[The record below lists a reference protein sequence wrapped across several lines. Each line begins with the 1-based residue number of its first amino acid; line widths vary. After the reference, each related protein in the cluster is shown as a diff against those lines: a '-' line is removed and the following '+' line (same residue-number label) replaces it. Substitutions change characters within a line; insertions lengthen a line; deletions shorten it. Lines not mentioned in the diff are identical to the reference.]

1 MKINKEY
8 LITNRKEMENKGISM
23 LDFIIITGD
32 AYIDHPSFG
41 TAIIGR
47 HLESLG
53 FSIGVI
59 AQPNWKDKEAFKVL
73 GRPKY
78 AFLVNSGNIDSMVN
92 HYTAS
97 KKRRHDD
104 VYTEGGEGNKRPDRA
119 VIVYSNMV
127 RQAYKKVNIIIGGI
141 EASLRR
147 FSHYDYWDN
156 KVRRS
161 ILLDSTANM
170 LTYGAGEKVLGQI
183 ATRLRDGEKLEEITN
198 VAGTCYLT
206 KDIEDIENSIIIP
219 SHEEVSTDMKKHN
232 KAFKIQYENQDPI
245 TGKTLIQ
252 FMDKDYL
259 VQNPPM
265 MPLNR
270 KELDKVYG
278 LSYTRKPHPMYKK
291 EIPAIKEIEFSVT
304 SNRGCFGNCSFCA
317 LTFHQGR
324 MVQSRSKKSI
334 IEEVK
339 LLASLKNFKGYI
351 HDIGGPTANFKSPS
365 CKKQM
370 EYGTCISKDKA
381 CLFPTPCK
389 NIESDHS
396 EFIDVLREARKVE
409 GVKKVF
415 IRSGIRF
422 DYLLLEK
429 NPKVLEE
436 LVKYHISGQ
445 LKIAPEH
452 INNDT
457 LKQMGK
463 PGREV
468 YEEFANR
475 YKKVNDKLGLKQFLV
490 PYFISSHPGCTLKG
504 AIELTQYLKEH
515 GLRPRQVQDFYPTP
529 GTLATCMF
537 FTGVNPLTNEKVFVP
552 KSYEEKQTQRALMQY
567 YKPENKE
574 RVKKALIKA
583 GRADLIGTN
592 ENCIIFENKSKY
604 YKNEKNDN
612 KNKGTAK
619 RKRSTKKYTNK
630 SGKSKPNSKKR
641 NYKKAK

>member
-1 MKINKEY
+1 MKINNEF
-8 LITNRKEMENKGISM
+8 LITTKYEMERKNISQ
-23 LDFIIITGD
+23 LDFIIVTGD

-53 FSIGVI
+53 FNIGVI
-59 AQPNWKDKEAFKVL
+59 PQPNWKDKEAFKVL

-78 AFLVNSGNIDSMVN
+78 ACLVNSGNIDSMGN

-97 KKRRHDD
+97 KKKRNDD
-104 VYTEGGEGNKRPDRA
+104 VYTEGGEANKRPDRA
-119 VIVYSNMV
+119 VIVYSNMI
-127 RQAYKKVNIIIGGI
+127 RMAYKKVNIIIGGI

-147 FSHYDYWDN
+147 FAHYDYWDN

-161 ILLDSTANM
+161 ILTDSTANM
-170 LTYGAGEKVLGQI
+170 LTYGSGEKVLGEI
-183 ATRLRDGEKLEEITN
+183 ANRLRNGEQLEEIKD
-198 VAGTCYLT
+198 VRGTCYIT
-206 KDIEDIENSIIIP
+206 AKIENIENSLIIP
-219 SHEEVSTDMKKHN
+219 SFKEVNEDKENYN
-232 KAFKIQYENQDPI
+232 KAFKAQYQNQDPI

-252 FMDKDYL
+252 FMDKNYL

-270 KELDKVYG
+270 EELDKVYG
-278 LSYTRKPHPMYKK
+278 LKYTRKSHPMYKK

-339 LLASLKNFKGYI
+339 LLTTLDGFKGYI
-351 HDIGGPTANFKSPS
+351 HDIGGPTANFKHPS
-365 CKKQM
+365 CNKQM
-370 EYGTCISKDKA
+370 EHGTCIGFNKT
-381 CLFPTPCK
+381 CLSPTPCK
-389 NIESDHS
+389 NINADHS
-396 EFIDVLREARKVE
+396 EFIDVLREARKVKN
-409 GVKKVF
+409 VKKVF
-415 IRSGIRF
+415 VRSGIRY

-429 NPKVLEE
+429 DPKVLEE

-452 INNDT
+452 INNKT

-468 YEEFANR
+468 YEEFVDK
-475 YKKVNDKLGLKQFLV
+475 YKKANKKMGLNQFLV
-490 PYFISSHPGCTLKG
+490 PYFISSHPGCTLEG
-504 AIELTQYLKEH
+504 AVELAVYLKQNN
-515 GLRPRQVQDFYPTP
+515 LRPRQVQDFYPTP
-529 GTLATCMF
+529 GTLSTCMF
-537 FTGVNPLTNEKVFVP
+537 YTGKNPLTNEKVFIP
-552 KSYEEKQTQRALMQY
+552 KTYEEKQTQRALMQY

-574 RVKKALIKA
+574 RVKKALLKI
-583 GRADLIGTN
+583 GRTDLIGTSPD
-592 ENCIIFENKSKY
+592 CLVFEKR
-604 YKNEKNDN
+604 EFN
-612 KNKGTAK
+612 KN
-619 RKRSTKKYTNK
+619 TKPNKKTKVHKKKLTNK
-630 SGKSKPNSKKR
+630 SGKSKPNSKKIKNNR
-641 NYKKAK
+641 NKKRA

>member
-1 MKINKEY
+1 MKINNEF
-8 LITNRKEMENKGISM
+8 LITTKEEMDKKGISE
-23 LDFIIITGD
+23 LDFIIVTGD

-53 FSIGVI
+53 FTIGVI
-59 AQPNWKDKEAFKVL
+59 PQPNWKEKESFMVL

-104 VYTEGGEGNKRPDRA
+104 VYTEGGVAGKRPDRA
-119 VIVYSNMV
+119 VIVYCNMI
-127 RQAYKKVNIIIGGI
+127 RMAYKKVNIIIGGI

-147 FSHYDYWDN
+147 FAHYDYWDN
-156 KVRRS
+156 KVRHS
-161 ILLDSTANM
+161 ILTDSTADM
-170 LTYGAGEKVLGQI
+170 LTYGSGEKILGEI
-183 ATRLRDGEKLEEITN
+183 ATRLKNGENL
-198 VAGTCYLT
+198 
-206 KDIEDIENSIIIP
+206 KDITDVKGSCYMTSDISNIEDAIIIP
-219 SHEEVSTDMKKHN
+219 SYKEVCEDKEKYN
-232 KAFKIQYENQDPI
+232 KAFKVQYQNQDPI
-245 TGKTLIQ
+245 TGKTIIQ
-252 FMDKDYL
+252 FMDKTYL

-270 KELDKVYG
+270 EELDKVYG

-334 IEEVK
+334 IDEVK
-339 LLASLKNFKGYI
+339 LLTKIDGFKGYI
-351 HDIGGPTANFKSPS
+351 HDIGGPTANFKNPS

-370 EYGTCISKDKA
+370 KYGTCVGINKT
-381 CLFPTPCK
+381 CLSPSPCK
-389 NIESDHS
+389 NLEVDHS
-396 EFIDVLREARKVE
+396 EFLDVLRAARKVKN
-409 GVKKVF
+409 VKKVF
-415 IRSGIRF
+415 IRSGIRY

-429 NPKVLEE
+429 DPIVLKE

-452 INNDT
+452 INNKT

-468 YEEFANR
+468 YEKFVDKYN
-475 YKKVNDKLGLKQFLV
+475 KVNKELGMKQYLV
-490 PYFISSHPGCTLKG
+490 PYFISSHPGCTIHG
-504 AIELTQYLKEH
+504 ALELALYMKKH
-515 GLRPRQVQDFYPTP
+515 NIRPRQVQDFYPTP
-529 GTLATCMF
+529 GTLSTCMF
-537 FTGVNPLTNEKVFVP
+537 YTGKNPLTNEKVFIP
-552 KSYEEKQTQRALMQY
+552 KTYEEKQTQRAFMQY

-574 RVKKALIKA
+574 RIRKALIKI
-583 GRADLIGTN
+583 GRTDLIGPY
-592 ENCIIFENKSKY
+592 ENCLVFEKKEFNSR
-604 YKNEKNDN
+604 KNNHKIN
-612 KNKGTAK
+612 K
-619 RKRSTKKYTNK
+619 RKLTNK
-630 SGKSKPNSKKR
+630 SGKGKPNSRKR
-641 NYKKAK
+641 RYK

>member
-1 MKINKEY
+1 MKINNEF
-8 LITNRKEMENKGISM
+8 LITTKEEMDKKGISE
-23 LDFIIITGD
+23 LDFIIVTGD

-53 FSIGVI
+53 FTIGVI
-59 AQPNWKDKEAFKVL
+59 PQPNWKEKESFMVL

-104 VYTEGGEGNKRPDRA
+104 VYTEGGVAGKRPDRA
-119 VIVYSNMV
+119 VIVYCNMI
-127 RQAYKKVNIIIGGI
+127 RMAYKKVNIIIGGI

-147 FSHYDYWDN
+147 FAHYDYWDN
-156 KVRRS
+156 KVRHS
-161 ILLDSTANM
+161 ILTDSTADM
-170 LTYGAGEKVLGQI
+170 LTYGNGEKILGEI
-183 ATRLRDGEKLEEITN
+183 ATRLKNGENL
-198 VAGTCYLT
+198 
-206 KDIEDIENSIIIP
+206 KDITDVKGSCYMTSDISNIEDAIIIP
-219 SHEEVSTDMKKHN
+219 SYKEVCEDKEKYN
-232 KAFKIQYENQDPI
+232 KAFKVQYQNQDPI
-245 TGKTLIQ
+245 TGKTIIQ
-252 FMDKDYL
+252 FMDKTYL

-270 KELDKVYG
+270 EELDKVYG

-317 LTFHQGR
+317 ITFHQGR

-334 IEEVK
+334 IDEVK
-339 LLASLKNFKGYI
+339 LLTKIDGFKGYI
-351 HDIGGPTANFKSPS
+351 HDIGGPTANFKNPS

-370 EYGTCISKDKA
+370 KYGTCVGINKT
-381 CLFPTPCK
+381 CLSPSPCK
-389 NIESDHS
+389 NLEVDHS
-396 EFIDVLREARKVE
+396 EFLDVLRAARKVKN
-409 GVKKVF
+409 VKKVF
-415 IRSGIRF
+415 IRSGIRY

-429 NPKVLEE
+429 DPTVLKE

-452 INNDT
+452 INNKT

-468 YEEFANR
+468 YEKFVDKYN
-475 YKKVNDKLGLKQFLV
+475 KVNKELGMKQYLV
-490 PYFISSHPGCTLKG
+490 PYFISSHPGCTIHG
-504 AIELTQYLKEH
+504 ALELALYMKKH
-515 GLRPRQVQDFYPTP
+515 NIRPRQVQDFYPTP
-529 GTLATCMF
+529 GTLSTCMF
-537 FTGVNPLTNEKVFVP
+537 YTGKNPLTNEKVFIP
-552 KSYEEKQTQRALMQY
+552 KTYEEKQTQRAFMQY

-574 RVKKALIKA
+574 RIRKALIKI
-583 GRADLIGTN
+583 GRTDLIGPY
-592 ENCIIFENKSKY
+592 ENCLVFEKKEFNSR
-604 YKNEKNDN
+604 KNNHKIN
-612 KNKGTAK
+612 K
-619 RKRSTKKYTNK
+619 RKLTNK
-630 SGKSKPNSKKR
+630 SGKGKPNSRKR
-641 NYKKAK
+641 RYK

>member
-1 MKINKEY
+1 MKINNEF
-8 LITNRKEMENKGISM
+8 LITTKEEMDKKGISE
-23 LDFIIITGD
+23 LDFIIVTGD

-53 FSIGVI
+53 FTIGVI
-59 AQPNWKDKEAFKVL
+59 PQPNWKEKESFMVL

-104 VYTEGGEGNKRPDRA
+104 VYTEGGVAGKRPDRA
-119 VIVYSNMV
+119 VIVYCNMI
-127 RQAYKKVNIIIGGI
+127 RMAYKKVNIIIGGI

-147 FSHYDYWDN
+147 FAHYDYWDN
-156 KVRRS
+156 KVRHS
-161 ILLDSTANM
+161 ILTDSTADM
-170 LTYGAGEKVLGQI
+170 LTYGSGEKILGEI
-183 ATRLRDGEKLEEITN
+183 ATRLKNGENL
-198 VAGTCYLT
+198 
-206 KDIEDIENSIIIP
+206 KDITDVKGSCYMTSDISNIEDAIIIP
-219 SHEEVSTDMKKHN
+219 SYKEVCEDKEKYN
-232 KAFKIQYENQDPI
+232 KAFKVQYQNQDPI
-245 TGKTLIQ
+245 TGKTIIQ
-252 FMDKDYL
+252 FMDKTYL

-270 KELDKVYG
+270 EELDKVYG

-334 IEEVK
+334 IDEVK
-339 LLASLKNFKGYI
+339 LLTKIDGFKGYI
-351 HDIGGPTANFKSPS
+351 HDIGGPTANFKNPS

-370 EYGTCISKDKA
+370 KYGTCVGINKT
-381 CLFPTPCK
+381 CLSPSPCK
-389 NIESDHS
+389 NLEVDHS
-396 EFIDVLREARKVE
+396 EFLDVLRAARKVKN
-409 GVKKVF
+409 VKKVF
-415 IRSGIRF
+415 IRSGIRY

-429 NPKVLEE
+429 DPTVLKE

-452 INNDT
+452 INNKT

-468 YEEFANR
+468 YEKFVDKYN
-475 YKKVNDKLGLKQFLV
+475 KVNKELGMKQYLV
-490 PYFISSHPGCTLKG
+490 PYFISSHPGCTIHG
-504 AIELTQYLKEH
+504 ALELALYMKKH
-515 GLRPRQVQDFYPTP
+515 NIRPRQVQDFYPTP
-529 GTLATCMF
+529 GTLSTCMF
-537 FTGVNPLTNEKVFVP
+537 YTGKNPLTNEKVFIP
-552 KSYEEKQTQRALMQY
+552 KTYEEKQTQRAFMQY

-574 RVKKALIKA
+574 RIRKALIKI
-583 GRADLIGTN
+583 GRTDLIGPY
-592 ENCIIFENKSKY
+592 ENCLVFEKKEFNSR
-604 YKNEKNDN
+604 KNNHKIN
-612 KNKGTAK
+612 K
-619 RKRSTKKYTNK
+619 RKLTNK
-630 SGKSKPNSKKR
+630 SGKGKPNSRKR
-641 NYKKAK
+641 RYK

>member
-1 MKINKEY
+1 MKINNEF
-8 LITNRKEMENKGISM
+8 LITTKEEMDKKGISE
-23 LDFIIITGD
+23 LDFIIVTGD

-53 FSIGVI
+53 FTIGVI
-59 AQPNWKDKEAFKVL
+59 PQPNWKEKESFMVL

-104 VYTEGGEGNKRPDRA
+104 VYTEGGVAGKRPDRA
-119 VIVYSNMV
+119 VIIYCNMI
-127 RQAYKKVNIIIGGI
+127 RMAYKKVNIIIGGI

-147 FSHYDYWDN
+147 FAHYDYWNN
-156 KVRRS
+156 KVRHS
-161 ILLDSTANM
+161 ILTDSTADM
-170 LTYGAGEKVLGQI
+170 LTYGSGEKILGEI
-183 ATRLRDGEKLEEITN
+183 ATRLKNGENL
-198 VAGTCYLT
+198 
-206 KDIEDIENSIIIP
+206 KDITDVKGSCYMTSDISNIEDAIIIP
-219 SHEEVSTDMKKHN
+219 SYKEVCEDKEKYN
-232 KAFKIQYENQDPI
+232 KAFKVQYQNQDPI
-245 TGKTLIQ
+245 TGKTIIQ
-252 FMDKDYL
+252 FMDKTYL

-270 KELDKVYG
+270 EELDKVYG

-334 IEEVK
+334 IDEVK
-339 LLASLKNFKGYI
+339 LLTKIDGFKGYI
-351 HDIGGPTANFKSPS
+351 HDIGGPTANFKNPS

-370 EYGTCISKDKA
+370 KYGTCVGINKT
-381 CLFPTPCK
+381 CLSPSPCK
-389 NIESDHS
+389 NLEVDHS
-396 EFIDVLREARKVE
+396 EFLDVLRAARKVKN
-409 GVKKVF
+409 VKKVF
-415 IRSGIRF
+415 IRSGIRY

-429 NPKVLEE
+429 DPTVLKE

-452 INNDT
+452 INNKT

-468 YEEFANR
+468 YEKFVDKYN
-475 YKKVNDKLGLKQFLV
+475 KVNKELGMKQYLV
-490 PYFISSHPGCTLKG
+490 PYFISSHPGCTIHG
-504 AIELTQYLKEH
+504 ALELALYMKKH
-515 GLRPRQVQDFYPTP
+515 NIRPRQVQDFYPTP
-529 GTLATCMF
+529 GTLSTCMF
-537 FTGVNPLTNEKVFVP
+537 YTGKNPLTNEKVFIP
-552 KSYEEKQTQRALMQY
+552 KTYEEKQTQRAFMQY

-574 RVKKALIKA
+574 RIRKALIKI
-583 GRADLIGTN
+583 GRTDLIGPY
-592 ENCIIFENKSKY
+592 ENCLVFEKKEFNSR
-604 YKNEKNDN
+604 KNNHKIN
-612 KNKGTAK
+612 K
-619 RKRSTKKYTNK
+619 RKLTNK
-630 SGKSKPNSKKR
+630 SGKGKPNSRKR
-641 NYKKAK
+641 RYK

>member
-1 MKINKEY
+1 MKINNEF
-8 LITNRKEMENKGISM
+8 LITTKEEMEQKNIHQ
-23 LDFIIITGD
+23 LDFIIVTGD

-53 FSIGVI
+53 FNIGVI
-59 AQPNWKDKEAFKVL
+59 PQPNWKNKEEFKVL

-97 KKRRHDD
+97 KKRRNDD
-104 VYTEGGEGNKRPDRA
+104 VYTPGGVSGKRPDRA
-119 VIVYSNMV
+119 VIVYSNMI
-127 RQAYKKVNIIIGGI
+127 RMAYKKINIIIGGI

-147 FSHYDYWDN
+147 FAHYDYWDN

-161 ILLDSTANM
+161 ILTDSTADM
-170 LTYGAGEKVLGQI
+170 LTYGSGEKI
-183 ATRLRDGEKLEEITN
+183 LEEIALRLKNGEDLKNITD
-198 VAGTCYLT
+198 VKGTCYMSS
-206 KDIEDIENSIIIP
+206 DVSNIENGLIIP
-219 SHEEVSTDMKKHN
+219 SFKEVNENTDKYN
-232 KAFKIQYENQDPI
+232 KAFKAQYQNQDPI

-252 FMDKDYL
+252 FMDKNYL

-270 KELDKVYG
+270 KELDRVYG
-278 LSYTRKPHPMYKK
+278 LSFTRKPHPMYKE
-291 EIPAIKEIEFSVT
+291 EIPAIKEIEFSIT
-304 SNRGCFGNCSFCA
+304 STRGCFGNCSFCA

-339 LLASLKNFKGYI
+339 LLTQIDGFKGYI
-351 HDIGGPTANFKSPS
+351 HDIGGPTANFRNPS

-370 EYGTCISKDKA
+370 KYGTCVGINKT
-381 CLFPTPCK
+381 CLSPSPCK
-389 NIESDHS
+389 NIEVDHS
-396 EFIDVLREARKVE
+396 EFLDVLREARNVNK
-409 GVKKVF
+409 VKKVF
-415 IRSGIRF
+415 VRSGIRY

-436 LVKYHISGQ
+436 LVQYHISGQ

-452 INNDT
+452 INNKT

-468 YEEFANR
+468 YEAFTEK
-475 YKKVNDKLGLKQFLV
+475 YKKANEKLGLKQFLV
-490 PYFISSHPGCTLKG
+490 PYFISSHPGCTLEG
-504 AIELTQYLKEH
+504 AIELAVYLKKH

-529 GTLATCMF
+529 GTLSTCMF
-537 FTGVNPLTNEKVFVP
+537 YTGKNPLTGEKIFIP

-574 RVKKALIKA
+574 KVKAALIKA
-583 GRADLIGTN
+583 GRKDLIGTGKD
-592 ENCIIFENKSKY
+592 CLIFEKKEYTQTKKQNNKYKKNSKYKSK
-604 YKNEKNDN
+604 
-612 KNKGTAK
+612 
-619 RKRSTKKYTNK
+619 NK
-630 SGKSKPNSKKR
+630 SGKSKPNSRKR
-641 NYKKAK
+641 RYK

>member
-1 MKINKEY
+1 MKINNEF
-8 LITNRKEMENKGISM
+8 LITTKEEMNKKRISE
-23 LDFIIITGD
+23 LDFIIVTGD

-53 FSIGVI
+53 FTVGVI
-59 AQPNWKDKEAFKVL
+59 PQPNWKEKESFMVL

-104 VYTEGGEGNKRPDRA
+104 VYTEGGIAGKRPDRA
-119 VIVYSNMV
+119 VIVYCNMI
-127 RQAYKKVNIIIGGI
+127 RMAYKKVNIIIGGI

-147 FSHYDYWDN
+147 FAHYDYWDN
-156 KVRRS
+156 KVRHS
-161 ILLDSTANM
+161 ILTDSTADM
-170 LTYGAGEKVLGQI
+170 LTYGSGEKILGEI
-183 ATRLRDGEKLEEITN
+183 ATRLKNGENL
-198 VAGTCYLT
+198 
-206 KDIEDIENSIIIP
+206 KDITDVKGSCYMTSDISNIEDAIIIP
-219 SHEEVSTDMKKHN
+219 SYKEVCKDKEKYN
-232 KAFKIQYENQDPI
+232 KAFKVQYQNQDPI
-245 TGKTLIQ
+245 TGKTIIQ
-252 FMDKDYL
+252 FMDKTYL

-270 KELDKVYG
+270 EELDKVYG

-334 IEEVK
+334 IDEVK
-339 LLASLKNFKGYI
+339 LLTKIEGFKGYI
-351 HDIGGPTANFKSPS
+351 HDIGGPTANFKNPS

-370 EYGTCISKDKA
+370 KYGTCVGINKT
-381 CLFPTPCK
+381 CLSPSPCK
-389 NIESDHS
+389 NLEVDHS
-396 EFIDVLREARKVE
+396 EFLDVLRAARKVKN
-409 GVKKVF
+409 VKKVF
-415 IRSGIRF
+415 IRSGIRY

-429 NPKVLEE
+429 DPTVLRE

-452 INNDT
+452 INNKT

-468 YEEFANR
+468 YEKFVDKYN
-475 YKKVNDKLGLKQFLV
+475 KVNKELGMKQYLV
-490 PYFISSHPGCTLKG
+490 PYFISSHPGCTIHG
-504 AIELTQYLKEH
+504 ALELALYMKKH
-515 GLRPRQVQDFYPTP
+515 NIRPRQVQDFYPTP
-529 GTLATCMF
+529 GTLSTCMF
-537 FTGVNPLTNEKVFVP
+537 YTGKNPLTNEKVFIP
-552 KSYEEKQTQRALMQY
+552 KTYEEKQTQRAFMQY

-574 RVKKALIKA
+574 RIRKALIKI
-583 GRADLIGTN
+583 GRTDLIGPY
-592 ENCIIFENKSKY
+592 EYCLVFEKKEFNSR
-604 YKNEKNDN
+604 
-612 KNKGTAK
+612 KNKHKINK
-619 RKRSTKKYTNK
+619 RKLTNK
-630 SGKSKPNSKKR
+630 SSKGKPNSRKR
-641 NYKKAK
+641 RYK

>member
-1 MKINKEY
+1 MKINNEF
-8 LITNRKEMENKGISM
+8 LITTKEEMDKKGISE
-23 LDFIIITGD
+23 LDFIIVTGD

-53 FSIGVI
+53 FTIGVI
-59 AQPNWKDKEAFKVL
+59 PQPNWKEKESFMVL

-104 VYTEGGEGNKRPDRA
+104 VYTEGGVAGKRPDRA
-119 VIVYSNMV
+119 VIVYCNMI
-127 RQAYKKVNIIIGGI
+127 RMAYKKVNIIIGGI

-147 FSHYDYWDN
+147 FAHYDYWDN
-156 KVRRS
+156 KVRHS
-161 ILLDSTANM
+161 ILTDSTADM
-170 LTYGAGEKVLGQI
+170 LTYGSGEKILGEI
-183 ATRLRDGEKLEEITN
+183 ATRLKNGENL
-198 VAGTCYLT
+198 
-206 KDIEDIENSIIIP
+206 KDITDVKGSCYMTSDISNIEDAIIIP
-219 SHEEVSTDMKKHN
+219 SYKEVCEDKEKYN
-232 KAFKIQYENQDPI
+232 KAFKVQYQNQDPI
-245 TGKTLIQ
+245 TGKTIIQ
-252 FMDKDYL
+252 FMDKTYL

-270 KELDKVYG
+270 EELDKVYG

-334 IEEVK
+334 INEVK
-339 LLASLKNFKGYI
+339 LLTKIDGFKGYI
-351 HDIGGPTANFKSPS
+351 HDIGGPTANFKNPS

-370 EYGTCISKDKA
+370 KYGTCVGINKT
-381 CLFPTPCK
+381 CLSPSPCK
-389 NIESDHS
+389 NLEVDHS
-396 EFIDVLREARKVE
+396 EFLDVLRAARKVKN
-409 GVKKVF
+409 VKKVF
-415 IRSGIRF
+415 IRSGIRY

-429 NPKVLEE
+429 DPTVLKE

-452 INNDT
+452 INNKT

-468 YEEFANR
+468 YEKFVDKYN
-475 YKKVNDKLGLKQFLV
+475 KVNKELGMKQYLV
-490 PYFISSHPGCTLKG
+490 PYFISSHPGCTIHG
-504 AIELTQYLKEH
+504 ALELALYMKKH
-515 GLRPRQVQDFYPTP
+515 NIRPRQVQDFYPTP
-529 GTLATCMF
+529 GTLSTCMF
-537 FTGVNPLTNEKVFVP
+537 YTGKNPLTNEKVFIP
-552 KSYEEKQTQRALMQY
+552 KTYEEKQTQRAFMQY

-574 RVKKALIKA
+574 RIRKALIKI
-583 GRADLIGTN
+583 GRTDLIGPY
-592 ENCIIFENKSKY
+592 ENCLVFEKKEFNSR
-604 YKNEKNDN
+604 KNNHKIN
-612 KNKGTAK
+612 K
-619 RKRSTKKYTNK
+619 RKLTNK
-630 SGKSKPNSKKR
+630 SSKGKPNSRKR
-641 NYKKAK
+641 RYK

>member
-1 MKINKEY
+1 MKINNEF
-8 LITNRKEMENKGISM
+8 LITTKYEMERKNISQ
-23 LDFIIITGD
+23 LDFIIVTGD

-53 FSIGVI
+53 FNIGVI
-59 AQPNWKDKEAFKVL
+59 PQPNWKDKEAFKVL

-97 KKRRHDD
+97 KKKRNDD
-104 VYTEGGEGNKRPDRA
+104 VYTEGGEANKRPDRT
-119 VIVYSNMV
+119 VIVYSNMI
-127 RQAYKKVNIIIGGI
+127 RMAYKKVNIIIGGI

-147 FSHYDYWDN
+147 FAHYDYWDN

-161 ILLDSTANM
+161 ILTDSTANM
-170 LTYGAGEKVLGQI
+170 LTYGSGEKVLGEI
-183 ATRLRDGEKLEEITN
+183 ANRLRNGEQLEEIKD
-198 VAGTCYLT
+198 VRGTCYIT
-206 KDIEDIENSIIIP
+206 SEIENIENSLIIP
-219 SHEEVSTDMKKHN
+219 SFKEVNEDKEKYN
-232 KAFKIQYENQDPI
+232 KAFKAQYQNQDPI

-252 FMDKDYL
+252 FMDKNYL

-270 KELDKVYG
+270 EELDKVYG
-278 LSYTRKPHPMYKK
+278 LKYTRKPHPMYKK

-339 LLASLKNFKGYI
+339 LLTTLDGFKGYI
-351 HDIGGPTANFKSPS
+351 HDIGGPTANFKHPS
-365 CKKQM
+365 CNKQM
-370 EYGTCISKDKA
+370 EHGTCIGLNKT
-381 CLFPTPCK
+381 CLSPTPCK
-389 NIESDHS
+389 NINADHS
-396 EFIDVLREARKVE
+396 EFIDVLREARKVKN
-409 GVKKVF
+409 VKKVF
-415 IRSGIRF
+415 VRSGIRY

-429 NPKVLEE
+429 DPKVLEE

-452 INNDT
+452 INNKT

-468 YEEFANR
+468 YEEFVDK
-475 YKKVNDKLGLKQFLV
+475 YKKANKKMGLNQFLV
-490 PYFISSHPGCTLKG
+490 PYFISSHPGCTLEG
-504 AIELTQYLKEH
+504 AVELAVYLKQNN
-515 GLRPRQVQDFYPTP
+515 LRPRQVQDFYPTP
-529 GTLATCMF
+529 GTLSTCMF
-537 FTGVNPLTNEKVFVP
+537 YTGKNPLTNEKVFIP
-552 KSYEEKQTQRALMQY
+552 KTYEEKQTQRALMQY

-574 RVKKALIKA
+574 RVKKALLKI
-583 GRADLIGTN
+583 GRTDLIGTSPD
-592 ENCIIFENKSKY
+592 CLVFEKR
-604 YKNEKNDN
+604 EFN
-612 KNKGTAK
+612 KN
-619 RKRSTKKYTNK
+619 TKPNKKTKVHKKKLTNK
-630 SGKSKPNSKKR
+630 SGKSKPNSKKIKNNR
-641 NYKKAK
+641 NKKRA

>member
-1 MKINKEY
+1 MKINNEF
-8 LITNRKEMENKGISM
+8 LITTKEEMDKKGISE
-23 LDFIIITGD
+23 LDFIIVTGD

-53 FSIGVI
+53 FTIGVI
-59 AQPNWKDKEAFKVL
+59 PQPNWKEKESFMVL

-104 VYTEGGEGNKRPDRA
+104 VYTEGGVAGKRPDRA
-119 VIVYSNMV
+119 VIVYCNMI
-127 RQAYKKVNIIIGGI
+127 RMAYKKVNIIIGGI
-141 EASLRR
+141 ETSLRR
-147 FSHYDYWDN
+147 FAHYDYWDN
-156 KVRRS
+156 KVRHS
-161 ILLDSTANM
+161 ILTDSTADM
-170 LTYGAGEKVLGQI
+170 LTYGSGEKILGEI
-183 ATRLRDGEKLEEITN
+183 ATRLKNGENL
-198 VAGTCYLT
+198 
-206 KDIEDIENSIIIP
+206 KDITDVKGSCYMTSDISNIEDAIIIP
-219 SHEEVSTDMKKHN
+219 SYKEVCEDKEKYN
-232 KAFKIQYENQDPI
+232 KAFKVQYQNQDPI
-245 TGKTLIQ
+245 TGKTIIQ
-252 FMDKDYL
+252 FMDKTYL

-270 KELDKVYG
+270 EELDKVYG

-334 IEEVK
+334 IDEVK
-339 LLASLKNFKGYI
+339 LLTKIDGFKGYI
-351 HDIGGPTANFKSPS
+351 HDIGGPTANFKNPS

-370 EYGTCISKDKA
+370 KYGTCVGINKT
-381 CLFPTPCK
+381 CLSPSPCK
-389 NIESDHS
+389 NLEVDHS
-396 EFIDVLREARKVE
+396 EFLDVLRAARKVKN
-409 GVKKVF
+409 VKKVF
-415 IRSGIRF
+415 IRSGIRY

-429 NPKVLEE
+429 DPTVLKE

-452 INNDT
+452 INNKT

-468 YEEFANR
+468 YEKFVDKYN
-475 YKKVNDKLGLKQFLV
+475 KVNKELGMKQYLV
-490 PYFISSHPGCTLKG
+490 PYFISSHPGCTIHG
-504 AIELTQYLKEH
+504 ALELALYMKKH
-515 GLRPRQVQDFYPTP
+515 NIRPRQVQDFYPTP
-529 GTLATCMF
+529 GTLSTCMF
-537 FTGVNPLTNEKVFVP
+537 YTGKNPLTNEKVFIP
-552 KSYEEKQTQRALMQY
+552 KTYEEKQTQRAFMQY

-574 RVKKALIKA
+574 RIRKALIKI
-583 GRADLIGTN
+583 GRTDLIGPY
-592 ENCIIFENKSKY
+592 ENCLVFEKKEFNSR
-604 YKNEKNDN
+604 KNNHKIN
-612 KNKGTAK
+612 K
-619 RKRSTKKYTNK
+619 RKLTNK
-630 SGKSKPNSKKR
+630 SGKGKPNSRKR
-641 NYKKAK
+641 RYK

>member
-1 MKINKEY
+1 MKINNEF
-8 LITNRKEMENKGISM
+8 LITTKEEMDKKGISE
-23 LDFIIITGD
+23 LDFIIVTGD

-53 FSIGVI
+53 FTIGVI
-59 AQPNWKDKEAFKVL
+59 PQPNWKEKESFMVL

-104 VYTEGGEGNKRPDRA
+104 VYTEGGVAGKRPDRA
-119 VIVYSNMV
+119 VIVYCNMI
-127 RQAYKKVNIIIGGI
+127 RMAYKKVNIIIGGI

-147 FSHYDYWDN
+147 FAHYDYWDN
-156 KVRRS
+156 KVRHS
-161 ILLDSTANM
+161 ILTDSTADM
-170 LTYGAGEKVLGQI
+170 LTYGSGEKILGEI
-183 ATRLRDGEKLEEITN
+183 ATRLKNGEN
-198 VAGTCYLT
+198 V
-206 KDIEDIENSIIIP
+206 KDITDVKGSCYMTSDISNIEDAIIIP
-219 SHEEVSTDMKKHN
+219 SYKEVCEDKEKYN
-232 KAFKIQYENQDPI
+232 KAFKVQYQNQDPI
-245 TGKTLIQ
+245 TGKTIIQ
-252 FMDKDYL
+252 FMDKTYL

-270 KELDKVYG
+270 EELDKVYG

-334 IEEVK
+334 IDEVK
-339 LLASLKNFKGYI
+339 LLTKINGFKGYI
-351 HDIGGPTANFKSPS
+351 HDIGGPTANFKNPS

-370 EYGTCISKDKA
+370 KYGTCVGINKT
-381 CLFPTPCK
+381 CLSPSPCK
-389 NIESDHS
+389 NLEVDHS
-396 EFIDVLREARKVE
+396 EFLDVLRAARKVKN
-409 GVKKVF
+409 VKKVF
-415 IRSGIRF
+415 IRSGIRY

-429 NPKVLEE
+429 DPTVLKE

-452 INNDT
+452 INNKT

-468 YEEFANR
+468 YEKFVDKYN
-475 YKKVNDKLGLKQFLV
+475 KVNKELGMKQYLV
-490 PYFISSHPGCTLKG
+490 PYFISSHPGCTIHG
-504 AIELTQYLKEH
+504 ALELALYMKKH
-515 GLRPRQVQDFYPTP
+515 NIRPRQVQDFYPTP
-529 GTLATCMF
+529 GTLSTCMF
-537 FTGVNPLTNEKVFVP
+537 YTGKNPLTNEKVFIP
-552 KSYEEKQTQRALMQY
+552 KTYEEKQTQRAFMQY

-574 RVKKALIKA
+574 RIRKALIKI
-583 GRADLIGTN
+583 GRTDLIGPY
-592 ENCIIFENKSKY
+592 ENCLVFEKKEFNSR
-604 YKNEKNDN
+604 KNNHKIN
-612 KNKGTAK
+612 K
-619 RKRSTKKYTNK
+619 RKLTNK
-630 SGKSKPNSKKR
+630 SGKGKPNSRKR
-641 NYKKAK
+641 RYK